1 MQYNDTIIRYD
12 QSNVNYAGMW
22 STTINETASFSESF
36 SSIIRAIWSE
46 IISMVDTC
54 PLFNR
59 YDDSVLQYDEA
70 TATYENFI
78 NADASLKKIGVV
90 LLEVATM
97 SESFIRRSGIL
108 KKLRGMVGVIKE
120 FVRIGN
126 KKDKPIIS
134 IIGNKKDKPI
144 ISKK

>member
-1 MQYNDTIIRYD
+1 
-12 QSNVNYAGMW
+12 
-22 STTINETASFSESF
+22 
-36 SSIIRAIWSE
+36 
-46 IISMVDTC
+46 
-54 PLFNR
+54 
-59 YDDSVLQYDEA
+59 LQYDEA

-97 SESFIRRSGIL
+97 SESFIRRSGIF